1 MSAAGKV
8 KRLLLVINPKA
19 GKCMAKQKLFEL
31 VNCFASKGYEVTV
44 HPTKK
49 NTTAEYIKS
58 VSHKYA
64 RIVCCGGDGTL
75 SEVLAGVYKSGTNVP
90 VGYIPM
96 GSTNDFASNMG
107 IPANTSLAIKT
118 AVKGQVVPYD
128 LGLFN
133 GKPFA
138 YVAAV
143 GAFTAASYSA
153 SQKLKNKLGHFA
165 YVIEAAKSL
174 TSIKPVTMTVEIN
187 GVKIKEKFIYASVGN
202 TTSMGGVLKLKKE
215 DVDFSDGI
223 FEVLLLKHPEN
234 TLVAIEMIHDLL
246 TGNFKTKNIG
256 IIHAKKVKLS
266 FETPTVFSLD
276 GEKSEPCLEA
286 EICAKRSAVKVIVP
300 KTQKND

>member
-1 MSAAGKV
+1 MSHSGKT
-8 KRLLLVINPKA
+8 KKLLLVVNPKA

-31 VNCFASKGYEVTV
+31 VSYLSSKGYETTV
-44 HPTKK
+44 HPTMK
-49 NTTAEYIKS
+49 NTTVDYVKS
-58 VSHKYA
+58 NAYKYA

-107 IPANTSLAIKT
+107 IPRNTSLAAKT
-118 AVKGQVVPYD
+118 AAKGKTASYD

-138 YVAAV
+138 YVAAI

-153 SQKLKNKLGHFA
+153 PQKLKNRLGHFA
-165 YVIEAAKSL
+165 YVIEAAKSIA
-174 TSIKPVTMTVEIN
+174 SIKPITMTVEIN
-187 GVKIKEKFIYASVGN
+187 GVKLKDKFIYASVGN
-202 TTSMGGVLKLKKE
+202 TTSMGGVLKLRKD

-234 TLVAIEMIHDLL
+234 TLVAIEMIYDLL
-246 TGNFKTKNIG
+246 AGNFKTKNIG
-256 IIHAKKVKLS
+256 IIHAKEVKLG
-266 FETPTVFSLD
+266 FEKPTVFSLD
-276 GEKSEPCLEA
+276 GEKSEPCLKA
-286 EICAKRSAVKVIVP
+286 EICAKKAAVKVIVP
-300 KTQKND
+300 KSQKND